1 MIASV
6 QAANGESVVEL
17 EIESIASGGNGVGRE
32 SGMVV
37 FVPRSATGDRVRA
50 RVPSQS
56 GKRFAVAELVE
67 VVRPSPHRVD
77 PPCPHYRDDR
87 CGGCQLQHL
96 SYAAQLEAKR
106 GIVRD
111 TLTRIGKRAMEL
123 PTIRSSDRELRY
135 RAKLTL
141 AMRRRDGRWLIGLH
155 PYDDPVAVFQLR
167 DCLITDDRV
176 VATWREIFAAAD
188 LLPNE
193 SELRAS
199 VRLVAS
205 GAAITVAGGSAWESA
220 ERFLAAV
227 PSAAAL
233 WWKPE
238 NQQRRLVTQRS
249 AAPGGA
255 SFSQINS
262 AVAAALTEHVV
273 TRAQSHA
280 PKTVVDAYAGTGDT
294 AVPLAEAG
302 ARVVAIE
309 LDREASAVCA
319 ARLPHGSRAETGRVE
334 DLLKGALPADVVIL
348 NPPRAGVHARVTS
361 LLQRLTRP
369 VRAVIYVSC
378 DPATLARDLARMPR
392 YRVTSVVAFDMF
404 PQTAHVETVCELV
417 PEAA

>member
-1 MIASV
+1 MIAPT
-6 QAANGESVVEL
+6 ATGEPIVEL
-17 EIESIASGGNGVGRE
+17 EVESIATGGNGVGRA

-37 FVPRSATGDRVRA
+37 FLPRTAPGDRVRA
-50 RVPSQS
+50 RVPSPL
-56 GKRFAVAELVE
+56 GKRFAIGDLVE
-67 VVRPSPHRVD
+67 VVRPSPQRVD

-96 SYAAQLEAKR
+96 SYPAQLEAKR
-106 GIVRD
+106 VIVRD
-111 TLTRIGKRAMEL
+111 ALTRIGKRTIEL
-123 PTIRSSDRELRY
+123 PTIRPSDREWRY

-141 AMRRRDGRWLIGLH
+141 AMRRRGERWLIGLH

-176 VATWREIFAAAD
+176 VATWREIFAAAE
-188 LLPNE
+188 LLPDE

-205 GAAITVAGGSAWESA
+205 GAAITVVGGHAWESA

-238 NQQRRLVTQRS
+238 NQQRRLVAQRS

-255 SFSQINS
+255 SFAQINS
-262 AVAAALTEHVV
+262 AVAAALNAHVV
-273 TRAQSHA
+273 ARAKSHA
-280 PKTVVDAYAGTGDT
+280 PQSVVDAYAGTGDT
-294 AVPLAEAG
+294 AVPLAESSV
-302 ARVVAIE
+302 RVVAIE
-309 LDREASAVCA
+309 LDPEASAVCA
-319 ARLPHGSRAETGRVE
+319 ARLPRGSRAETGRVE

-348 NPPRAGVHARVTS
+348 NPPRAGVHTRVTS

-369 VRAVIYVSC
+369 PRAVIYVSC